1 MTLHADKAT
10 NERLVA
16 YNKNKCP
23 QCDGW
28 LLAPE
33 WSEYLNERCVRHT
46 WSCEACGY
54 AFETDVFRR
63 RSVVRAASS

>member
-1 MTLHADKAT
+1 MTLNVNLASDT
-10 NERLVA
+10 RLVD

-23 QCDGW
+23 QCGEC

-33 WSEYLNERCVRHT
+33 WSEYRSERCVRHT

-54 AFETDVFRR
+54 AFETDVFF
-63 RSVVRAASS
+63 AAAA